1 MADLKLMGSRLIQ
14 ISGKRKP
21 EFDGKLAID
30 TNIKITNIEQMK
42 DWKEA
47 IKVEYDFNID
57 YGDLGS
63 IELKGML
70 FFHTSSK
77 SIKNLTK
84 SWKEKKFDSAEHVK
98 ITNVII
104 QKATVKAL
112 EIEEERGLPMHIRLP
127 SIKPKEE

>member
-42 DWKEA
+42 DSKEA

-112 EIEEERGLPMHIRLP
+112 EIEEELGLPMHIRLP